1 MKYDVIVDLE
11 NKTNRGFKQIEKNLE
26 SLDRKASSANSSFKK
41 LGGPLATAA
50 KGVAAF
56 GAAIAAAGAALG
68 VLIIKNSA
76 VITQMNNQAR
86 LAGISTT
93 EFQKL
98 SFAAMTVGVEGDK
111 LSDIFKDVN
120 DKFGDFAAT
129 GGGPLKDFF
138 ENIAPLVGITADQ
151 FKNLS
156 GPQALQLYV
165 DGLEKANLSQADMT
179 FYMEAIASDATTLI
193 PLLRNGG
200 EAFAVLGAQAEA
212 AGLILD
218 NVGVRKVANA
228 NKSFDQLKRT
238 MSAVG
243 DQMTAGL
250 APGLQA
256 VSDMFAEWIQIYL
269 PGIQETAA
277 TVFPYIVTAVG
288 VVIDVVTVLGDVF
301 QTLDGIMII
310 VGNSIVLAFAGVGK
324 AIEATINTLIKGI
337 NTFKTAINDLT
348 NFSISN
354 PITGETLFGLE
365 GTNFEMSD
373 ELQMV
378 GTMYDDA
385 AAAITRGKQKILDA
399 SASTISVMSGEGP
412 GATLANSINKQ
423 TEALTAQ
430 AENASLAND
439 VMEALGKST
448 ENTAIA
454 TDSLSDSTTDLSDNI
469 TNRATPALK
478 GLPKTIDEAEKKMDS
493 LKNSLKGVG
502 DTLTKDLATA
512 LRTGQ
517 GLWESFGNFF
527 GSLLDMI
534 LQKILEIVI
543 VKPLM
548 DSLFGEMGGF
558 GGTGGGLFGSILGGI
573 FGARAAGGPTAAGRP
588 YLVGEQG
595 PELFVPGGS
604 GSIVPSSDTMS
615 MISGGGGGQVY
626 APVFNTTIQT
636 SGNSN
641 DPEQAK
647 KLATEFNKAIE
658 AKVAATVSKMQNGN
672 RGLIAAGRN
681 Y

>member
-256 VSDMFAEWIQIYL
+256 VSDRFAEWIQIYL

-636 SGNSN
+636 GGNSN

>member
-228 NKSFDQLKRT
+228 NKSFYQLKRT

-636 SGNSN
+636 GGNSN

>member
-636 SGNSN
+636 GGNSN